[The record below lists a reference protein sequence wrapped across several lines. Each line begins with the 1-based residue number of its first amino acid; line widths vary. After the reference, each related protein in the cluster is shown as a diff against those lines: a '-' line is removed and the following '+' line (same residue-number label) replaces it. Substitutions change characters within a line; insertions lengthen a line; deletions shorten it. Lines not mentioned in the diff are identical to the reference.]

1 MLLQED
7 WLMRQINSMA
17 QAIAKAIFG
26 REEPEYLPD
35 GEFPETDP
43 LHGRLLDLLDQRR
56 INEAENLIFDEIEK
70 EASPRMLK
78 IACDFYSTLAQME
91 ESRLAAADF
100 SREEVAQGIQDI
112 EDLYGIS
119 RLESM

>member
-1 MLLQED
+1 MQLQED

-56 INEAENLIFDEIEK
+56 INEAENLLFEQ
-70 EASPRMLK
+70 ASEDD
-78 IACDFYSTLAQME
+78 IAYL
-91 ESRLAAADF
+91 LVAADF
-100 SREEVAQGIQDI
+100 YD
-112 EDLYGIS
+112 
-119 RLESM
+119 RLTADAA

>member
-1 MLLQED
+1 MQLQED

-43 LHGRLLDLLDQRR
+43 LHGRLLDLLDQRQ
-56 INEAENLIFDEIEK
+56 INEAENLLFEQ
-70 EASPRMLK
+70 ASEDD
-78 IACDFYSTLAQME
+78 IAYL
-91 ESRLAAADF
+91 LVAADF
-100 SREEVAQGIQDI
+100 YDRLGRMSAQELEEADFSHEEAVQGLRDFAGRFGVDFLNA
-112 EDLYGIS
+112 E
-119 RLESM
+119 

>member
-1 MLLQED
+1 MQLQED

-56 INEAENLIFDEIEK
+56 INEAENLLFEQ
-70 EASPRMLK
+70 ASEDD
-78 IACDFYSTLAQME
+78 IAYL
-91 ESRLAAADF
+91 LVAADF
-100 SREEVAQGIQDI
+100 YDRLGRISAQELEEADFSHEEAAQGLQDFARRFGVSFLTA
-112 EDLYGIS
+112 E
-119 RLESM
+119 